1 MVGTIIWT
9 IPKPDNNNE
18 NDYDHDY
25 DHRQQAS
32 DEWHT
37 RWMTPQGLNGLMAA
51 DDPMARRYD
60 QRSLHLARRLD
71 NAMDKCYNDE
81 MSEKATMQIGR

>member
-37 RWMTPQGLNGLMAA
+37 RWMTPQGLDGSMAA
-51 DDPMARRYD
+51 DDPMARR
-60 QRSLHLARRLD
+60 
-71 NAMDKCYNDE
+71 
-81 MSEKATMQIGR
+81 